1 MCIAG
6 CSGMGQR
13 KIDGVT
19 CTQASFAWC
28 DHQAR
33 IDNIPAR
40 HHLPLHEHASA
51 SPISH
56 HHARLLRTTR
66 QKLLFQCELIATM
79 PRPKRTKITSTT
91 ATTTTRVTRAAPR
104 KEAAKPIATKPAEA
118 SQTLNVSSE
127 DSDGLVTKTTTI
139 TRSRR
144 RKPWEK
150 TPEPVSEADLI
161 MTGALPTAED
171 VPVAFTKNRTP
182 ASNTSKRARSTRTSA
197 RHASPSAL
205 IPSLAQFPT
214 EDAQEEAAHAEEDS
228 GFGDLTFSS
237 LGSESPAHGTRPPS
251 AIKVG
256 ATPAH
261 EASILA
267 LTNFKRR
274 ARQPSLLRMVQQ
286 HTDVEDDD
294 QSGLDD
300 TDNFDF
306 DDFLP
311 NAESTPLNVRKNAPE
326 DEGRN
331 DSGTQ
336 ISSSG
341 SRGVKRKLSPVVQ
354 VPRSSPPYDPPSGA
368 DVESARSPSP
378 SLPEILP
385 SHEEVVE
392 QTQEASEPMSE
403 TQAPPM
409 SSSPVREVSRPI
421 QSPVQTR
428 TRGAGRLSKKTQN
441 YEESDAEETE
451 TPAKAK
457 RDAKSKAQRNI
468 STAQL
473 KGLLPRRRIRNLRDR
488 DEFDLESSEATP
500 IDSDQ
505 DELQMPNP
513 RGRQRAGTGQLA
525 PTKTAKK
532 KARAQKAAVEKASK
546 TYGRRISS
554 DKENEAGA
562 ADVEEPT
569 EASIVEH
576 SEKLLA
582 IKKKFE
588 EVDAFELEFE
598 TVDTTTNSSPFR

>member
-1 MCIAG
+1 
-6 CSGMGQR
+6 
-13 KIDGVT
+13 
-19 CTQASFAWC
+19 
-28 DHQAR
+28 
-33 IDNIPAR
+33 
-40 HHLPLHEHASA
+40 
-51 SPISH
+51 
-56 HHARLLRTTR
+56 
-66 QKLLFQCELIATM
+66 M

-91 ATTTTRVTRAAPR
+91 TRVAKVAPR
-104 KEAAKPIATKPAEA
+104 KEVAKSATTKVTKVKETVNNL
-118 SQTLNVSSE
+118 SD
-127 DSDGLVTKTTTI
+127 DSDDLVIKSKTT
-139 TRSRR
+139 RSTR
-144 RKPWEK
+144 RKPLGK
-150 TPEPVSEADLI
+150 TPKQVEEADME
-161 MTGALPTAED
+161 MTGALPATED
-171 VPVAFTKNRTP
+171 VPAEMSKSRTP
-182 ASNTSKRARSTRTSA
+182 ASNASKKTRSARTSVRQVPSSTSKPASA
-197 RHASPSAL
+197 R
-205 IPSLAQFPT
+205 AQL
-214 EDAQEEAAHAEEDS
+214 EVAQEELAQEGNTS

-237 LGSESPAHGTRPPS
+237 FGSESPAHGTRPPS

-286 HTDVEDDD
+286 TTDMEDND

-311 NAESTPLNVRKNAPE
+311 HAESTPLNVRKNVPE
-326 DEGRN
+326 DDTRN

-341 SRGVKRKLSPVVQ
+341 SQGVKRKLSPVVQ

-378 SLPEILP
+378 SLPEVLP
-385 SHEEVVE
+385 TREDVVA
-392 QTQEASEPMSE
+392 QTQDEPEPLSE
-403 TQAPPM
+403 TYAPPM
-409 SSSPVREVSRPI
+409 SSSPVREVARPA
-421 QSPVQTR
+421 QFSAQTR
-428 TRGAGRLSKKTQN
+428 NPGRGRASKKAPT
-441 YEESDAEETE
+441 YAESDGEETA
-451 TPAKAK
+451 TPKRAKKTAKA
-457 RDAKSKAQRNI
+457 DAQQKI

-473 KGLLPRRRIRNLRDR
+473 KGLLPRRRNHNLRDR

-513 RGRQRAGTGQLA
+513 RGRQRAGGKLA
-525 PTKTAKK
+525 SPKAAKKTARGK
-532 KARAQKAAVEKASK
+532 KAAASRQSK
-546 TYGRRISS
+546 TYSRRISS
-554 DKENEAGA
+554 DKENEAENE
-562 ADVEEPT
+562 DTEEPT

-598 TVDTTTNSSPFR
+598 TADVTTSSSPFR